1 MELSDATSKKLVKG
15 AGVSFIGKLVST
27 GFKYFTQVVLAW
39 LLGAEYFGLYTLGI
53 TIYHFGELF
62 SRMGLDSGVV
72 RYVSIYHG
80 SGDTNRLKGVLLQAI
95 GLPFLSGI
103 VFGSTLFLT
112 SDPIAQGLFGKPEL
126 ARALR
131 IFAIA
136 LPFGA
141 ATNVGAFA
149 TTGFQITQYKVY
161 IWELLLPFINLLL
174 AIVLCTIGFGLQG
187 AALAWLVAL
196 ALALAATV
204 YFIGSIFPGIARRSP
219 KPIFESKQ
227 LITFSLPLG
236 FGTFAWLILLW
247 TDVLMLGYFRSAS
260 EVGVYRAASQT
271 SLLMNIIAGSL
282 VTVFAPIIASLY
294 SKGEFE
300 EMGKV
305 FQTSSR
311 WSLSLTLPLFL
322 IVGVAGKIILSI
334 FGAEFETGWLPLV
347 ILGMGQLARAGV
359 GGLSNH
365 MLAMSGHQY
374 LKLFAD
380 IGLAITNIALN
391 IFLIPRWGVMGAA
404 VATGVSITGISML
417 RAALVKRALG
427 VGIRL
432 YNWTYLKIIVA
443 GTTAA
448 LIGLVVQNLLEPMH
462 FVLSALFTALVI
474 CLCYFGLLLPM
485 GIEEADQIILGK
497 ISKRLGLLKD

>member
-15 AGVSFIGKLVST
+15 AGVSFLGKLIST
-27 GFKYFTQVVLAW
+27 GFKYFTQVGLAW
-39 LLGAEYFGLYTLGI
+39 LLGAESFGLYTLGI
-53 TIYHFGELF
+53 TIYQFGELF

-72 RYVSIYHG
+72 RYVSIYYG
-80 SGDTNRLKGVLLQAI
+80 AGDPRRLKGVLLQAI
-95 GLPFLSGI
+95 GLPLLSGM
-103 VFGSTLFLT
+103 VFGGTLFFA
-112 SDPIAQGLFGKPEL
+112 SAPIAQGLFGKPEL
-126 ARALR
+126 APALR

-136 LPFGA
+136 LPLGA

-161 IWELLLPFINLLL
+161 IWELLLPLINLLL
-174 AIVLCTIGFGLQG
+174 AIVLCTIGFGVQG
-187 AALAWLVAL
+187 AAVAWLVAL
-196 ALALAATV
+196 TLALAATV
-204 YFIGSIFPGIARRSP
+204 YFIRRIFPGIASRSP
-219 KPIFESKQ
+219 KPLFESKQ

-271 SLLMNIIAGSL
+271 SLLINIIAGSL
-282 VTVFAPIIASLY
+282 ITVFAPMIASLY

-311 WSLSLTLPLFL
+311 WSFSLTLPLFL
-322 IVGVAGKIILSI
+322 TIGVAGKNILSI
-334 FGAEFETGWLPLV
+334 FGTEFAIGWLPLV
-347 ILGMGQLARAGV
+347 ILALGQLARSGA

-365 MLAMSGHQY
+365 MLAMSGNQY
-374 LKLFAD
+374 LKLVAD

-391 IFLIPRWGVMGAA
+391 ILLIPRWGVMGAA
-404 VATGVSITGISML
+404 VATGISITTISML
-417 RAALVKRALG
+417 RAALVKHVLG
-427 VGIRL
+427 VGINL

-448 LIGLVVQNLLEPMH
+448 LIGFAVQNWLEPMYFFLSAFITAIVIFLSY
-462 FVLSALFTALVI
+462 FVLLLAM
-474 CLCYFGLLLPM
+474 GL
-485 GIEEADQIILGK
+485 EEADRIILGK
-497 ISKRLGLLKD
+497 IRQRLGLLKD